1 MFPSRGKNREE
12 SGAVTFVPTC
22 RTIDLI
28 KMTEKKDGF
37 LQIGGDSD
45 FQGRSNSIFGCLDK
59 LEPDQ
64 KTEKCETESKPLGAR
79 APKRVP
85 DHVLH
90 PEKWTK
96 YSLEEDGTEKNAGMT
111 GDALNRH
118 AALSFMDEIRKRTE
132 NSCKSVE
139 LASDVEM
146 AEKHVFS
153 KSAIKHKMEVDEI
166 PPKSLLVDGVNI
178 MPEYVVGQ
186 SPAKTPK
193 TDPKTQSQAH
203 QSKKTPHSSSPGD
216 AVFLKH
222 LEEQDALEKGIDSVS
237 SEITAQI
244 SDSAGE
250 EKERATFT
258 KRKAKAR
265 RGLREHKPLE
275 DDE

>member
-1 MFPSRGKNREE
+1 
-12 SGAVTFVPTC
+12 
-22 RTIDLI
+22 
-28 KMTEKKDGF
+28 MTEKKDGF
-37 LQIGGDSD
+37 LRIGGDSD

-59 LEPDQ
+59 LEPEQ
-64 KTEKCETESKPLGAR
+64 KTKKIETESKPLGAR

-96 YSLEEDGTEKNAGMT
+96 YSLEEDGTEKNAGMLT

-118 AALSFMDEIRKRTE
+118 AALSFIDEIRKRKE
-132 NSCKSVE
+132 NTNKNVE
-139 LASDVEM
+139 FESDVVM

-178 MPEYVVGQ
+178 MPEYVIGQ

-193 TDPKTQSQAH
+193 TQSQAY
-203 QSKKTPHSSSPGD
+203 PAGD
-216 AVFLKH
+216 AVCLEHLK
-222 LEEQDALEKGIDSVS
+222 EQDALEKGTDNAS
-237 SEITAQI
+237 SEITKI
-244 SDSAGE
+244 SKSAGE
-250 EKERATFT
+250 DKEKTTFT
-258 KRKAKAR
+258 KRKVKAR
-265 RGLREHKPLE
+265 GGLREHKPSE

>member
-1 MFPSRGKNREE
+1 
-12 SGAVTFVPTC
+12 
-22 RTIDLI
+22 
-28 KMTEKKDGF
+28 MTEKKDGF
-37 LQIGGDSD
+37 LRIGGDSD

-59 LEPDQ
+59 LEPEQ
-64 KTEKCETESKPLGAR
+64 KTEKIETESKPLGAR

-96 YSLEEDGTEKNAGMT
+96 YSLEEDGTEKNAGMLT

-118 AALSFMDEIRKRTE
+118 AALSFIDEIRKRKE
-132 NSCKSVE
+132 NTNKNVE
-139 LASDVEM
+139 FESDVVM

-178 MPEYVVGQ
+178 MPEYVIGQ

-193 TDPKTQSQAH
+193 TQSQAY
-203 QSKKTPHSSSPGD
+203 PAGD
-216 AVFLKH
+216 AVCLEHLK
-222 LEEQDALEKGIDSVS
+222 EQDALEKGTDNAS
-237 SEITAQI
+237 SEITKI
-244 SDSAGE
+244 SKSAGE
-250 EKERATFT
+250 DKEKTTFT
-258 KRKAKAR
+258 KRKVKAR
-265 RGLREHKPLE
+265 GGLREHKPSE

>member
-1 MFPSRGKNREE
+1 MFPSSGKTERNLEPIIRSNMSDEL
-12 SGAVTFVPTC
+12 SDSRSLT
-22 RTIDLI
+22 

-37 LQIGGDSD
+37 LRIGGDSD

-59 LEPDQ
+59 LEPEQ
-64 KTEKCETESKPLGAR
+64 KTEKSETESKPLGAR

-96 YSLEEDGTEKNAGMT
+96 YSLEEDGTEKNVGT
-111 GDALNRH
+111 LTRDALNRH
-118 AALSFMDEIRKRTE
+118 AALSFMDEIRKRKE
-132 NSCKSVE
+132 NSNRSVE
-139 LASDVEM
+139 LESDVAM

-166 PPKSLLVDGVNI
+166 LPKSLLVDGVNI
-178 MPEYVVGQ
+178 MPEYVIGQ

-193 TDPKTQSQAH
+193 TQLQAH
-203 QSKKTPHSSSPGD
+203 PAKKTSHSPGD
-216 AVFLKH
+216 AVCLEHLK
-222 LEEQDALEKGIDSVS
+222 EQDALEKGIDIVS
-237 SEITAQI
+237 SEMTKPI

-250 EKERATFT
+250 EKERTTFT
-258 KRKAKAR
+258 KRKVKAR
-265 RGLREHKPLE
+265 GGLREHKPSE